1 MDLETNNDAYKLPAQ
16 ALRGAAQPL
25 INISYMTFTYDD
37 EFETPLDKIYDY
49 YVYFHFMEI
58 EKLSDGKKRKINI
71 TLNSQ
76 NVLSQPL
83 ILDYLKPVT
92 LNFTTQGGVLFNI
105 SATSD
110 SDAPPLLTAFEI
122 YKLVNQLDSP
132 TEAQDGKYVLMGYDN
147 MYFFFGYKITFIL
160 SIKI

>member
-16 ALRGAAQPL
+16 ALRSVAQPL

-83 ILDYLKPVT
+83 VLDYLKPVT
-92 LNFTTQGGVLFNI
+92 LNFSTKGDVLFNI

-110 SDAPPLLTAFEI
+110 SDAPPLLNAFEI
-122 YKLVNQLDSP
+122 YQLVKQLDSP
-132 TEAQDGKYVLMGYDN
+132 TEAQDGKYICINGL
-147 MYFFFGYKITFIL
+147 
-160 SIKI
+160 